1 MSTVAKKMI
10 ETVDIYALSVLQQDS
25 SDDLISQETA
35 IQLRIL
41 NMIKNMNC
49 HINENDINGYR
60 KQLEQYKMT

>member
-1 MSTVAKKMI
+1 MI

-25 SDDLISQETA
+25 SDNLISQETA

-49 HINENDINGYR
+49 HINDNDIDCYR

>member
-1 MSTVAKKMI
+1 MI
-10 ETVDIYALSVLQQDS
+10 ETVDIYALSALQIDS
-25 SDDLISQETA
+25 SDALVSQEKT

-49 HINENDINGYR
+49 HINDNDIDGYR

>member
-1 MSTVAKKMI
+1 MI
-10 ETVDIYALSVLQQDS
+10 ETVDIYALSVLQKDS

-49 HINENDINGYR
+49 HINDNDIDCYR

>member
-1 MSTVAKKMI
+1 M
-10 ETVDIYALSVLQQDS
+10 LQQDS